1 MGSCERFK
9 EMPLP
14 IKKELFSNMAIESIT
29 EVVYKHAKRVWI
41 DFASQNVG
49 QYLNLYVQSDTSLLA
64 EVFKRSKKNQLE
76 TYELN
81 PLFSFQQ
88 LDWHGR
94 HMCKKPKSKW
104 NY

>member
-9 EMPLP
+9 EMLLP
-14 IKKELFSNMAIESIT
+14 IKKELFSNLAIESIT

-41 DFASQNVG
+41 DFASQNVS

-76 TYELN
+76 NYELD
-81 PLFSFQQ
+81 PAYFFSAP
-88 LDWHGR
+88 D
-94 HMCKKPKSKW
+94 
-104 NY
+104 